1 MILGEQITK
10 LVPLLTPV
18 EECIDVPK
26 ETCHKVRGNPKKVVK
41 QVKKKWCYKPSEES
55 GLAQIK
61 FQMLKTNNMTDSTH
75 TVVNKILLKTIYK
88 RVQKIK

>member
-55 GLAQIK
+55 GLA
-61 FQMLKTNNMTDSTH
+61 
-75 TVVNKILLKTIYK
+75 
-88 RVQKIK
+88 